1 MDADLRK
8 PCLAQIFNLDSAGG
22 LSHVLSG
29 SGTLTAHEVSPNLMV
44 VTAGKVAGDVSP
56 GEGRV
61 LARLADGIVFVCRY
75 GVTTKEALSRS
86 EEILK
91 AGNGPPILE
100 IVVNGSRTGLQ
111 DYSYYLNPA

>member
-1 MDADLRK
+1 MTPLIEALRS
-8 PCLAQIFNLDSAGG
+8 QFQFVVLDSSPL
-22 LSHVLSG
+22 LSF
-29 SGTLTAHEVSPNLMV
+29 A
-44 VTAGKVAGDVSP
+44 
-56 GEGRV
+56 EGRV

-91 AGNGPPILE
+91 AGNGAPILE

-111 DYSYYLNPA
+111 DYSYYLNSA